1 MIVPS
6 ESGDWRSRLPWPET
20 GTHKH
25 ARGRLA
31 VVSGPAHRTGAAR
44 LAARAGLRIGAGL
57 VRVMAT
63 SAAIPVLAASL
74 EAVMVESYDG
84 ADDLGRRLR
93 EADAVVIGP
102 AAGLGEETVSNLQA
116 LARTVALL
124 VVDAEEGLVASQV
137 SFSGVVVTST
147 GVTQMDADSAAVV
160 VTFTFVV
167 DTAATDPSTV
177 ASRVIVDLARSGSS
191 WVASDLAEIP
201 QVEASVGAPTDG
213 SGATPSPEVT
223 P

>member
-1 MIVPS
+1 MAYA
-6 ESGDWRSRLPWPET
+6 L
-20 GTHKH
+20 
-25 ARGRLA
+25 
-31 VVSGPAHRTGAAR
+31 
-44 LAARAGLRIGAGL
+44 GLLGL
-57 VRVMAT
+57 VAGVVMAFVLPAVGSDGWSADAKSAESVASDFVT
-63 SAAIPVLAASL
+63 SFNTYS
-74 EAVMVESYDG
+74 
-84 ADDLGRRLR
+84 ADDLDDYRAR
-93 EADAVVIGP
+93 V
-102 AAGLGEETVSNLQA
+102 GE
-116 LARTVALL
+116 L
-124 VVDAEEGLVASQV
+124 VTDEFEQTFLDQLDEAEEGLVASQV